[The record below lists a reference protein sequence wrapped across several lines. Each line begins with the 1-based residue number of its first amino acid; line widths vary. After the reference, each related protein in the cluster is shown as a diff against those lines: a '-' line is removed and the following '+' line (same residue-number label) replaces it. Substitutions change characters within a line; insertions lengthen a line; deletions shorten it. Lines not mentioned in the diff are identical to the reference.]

1 MKKRRKIIENKTPRD
16 NLKYVDIRKT
26 IKKKARQDIQKH
38 NLDEIWNTIETSK
51 SMNNVRRT
59 DSLGKNWK
67 KQFLMTNKAKASKS
81 KITSS
86 HGKKNYTQNYMTA
99 TKP

>member
-1 MKKRRKIIENKTPRD
+1 
-16 NLKYVDIRKT
+16 
-26 IKKKARQDIQKH
+26 
-38 NLDEIWNTIETSK
+38 
-51 SMNNVRRT
+51 MNNVRRT

-86 HGKKNYTQNYMTA
+86 HGKKNYTQNYKRST
-99 TKP
+99 TNNGLGSGSSTEEN

>member
-1 MKKRRKIIENKTPRD
+1 
-16 NLKYVDIRKT
+16 
-26 IKKKARQDIQKH
+26 
-38 NLDEIWNTIETSK
+38 
-51 SMNNVRRT
+51 MNNVRRT

-86 HGKKNYTQNYMTA
+86 HGKKNYTQNYINQAVTIQADSKEVPPIMA
-99 TKP
+99 